1 MKQTVNLD
9 TTLTWEDV
17 AAIARGASLEISE
30 PARTRLTNA
39 NLIVRA
45 LIERNI
51 PVYGVTTGVGGLAD
65 VIIPPSARADL
76 SRNILM
82 SHAAGAGAP
91 LPIEETRAIMAASI
105 NNLALGHSGVRPAVV
120 DQMVFLLNAHC
131 TPEIP
136 SQGSVGYI
144 SHRAHM
150 GLVLIGH
157 GHAQLKGER
166 LTGAAALARLNLA
179 PLVLEAKEGLSLVNG
194 SPCATGLSCLA
205 VARSKNLLDWADAIG
220 AMTFETQRCQIA
232 AIDPRAMALR
242 ASPGVTEVTATLNRL
257 LQGSVILAA
266 AAGRKTQD
274 ALSLRGIPQV
284 HGAIRDAWGD
294 AAAVVA
300 RELCSVTDNPIV
312 AGTPEAPEVYSEAHA
327 IGAALGLAMD
337 NLAVAMAQLGNIA
350 ERRIDRMVN
359 ALVSGLPA
367 FLAADGGVS
376 SGFMIAQ
383 YTAVSLVAENR
394 RLAAPASLDGG
405 VTSGLQ
411 EDFLSHATPAALKAL
426 AIVENVKTISAI
438 EYLAACQSYDL
449 LGAAPAAGL
458 QGYYKKLREVAPV
471 YADDRA
477 MGEDIAAAAGLIR
490 Y

>member
-1 MKQTVNLD
+1 MTETIILD
-9 TTLTWEDV
+9 APLTWAEI
-17 AAIARGASLEISE
+17 AAIARERKIEISE
-30 PARTRLTNA
+30 AARARLTNA

-65 VIIPPSARADL
+65 VIIPLSGQAEL

-82 SHAAGAGAP
+82 SHAAGAGAK
-91 LPIEETRAIMAASI
+91 LPVEETRAILAASI

-120 DQMVFLLNAHC
+120 DQMVCLLNAHC

-144 SHRAHM
+144 SHRAHL

-157 GHAQLKGER
+157 GHAVLNGER
-166 LTGAAALARLNLA
+166 LTGAAALSRLNLA

-194 SPCATGLSCLA
+194 SPCATGLACLA
-205 VARSKNLLDWADAIG
+205 VARAKNLLDWADTIA

-232 AIDPRAMALR
+232 AIDPKAMAFR
-242 ASPGVTEVTATLNRL
+242 ASPGVTHVTTTLNRL
-257 LQGSVILAA
+257 VQNSAILAA

-284 HGAIRDAWGD
+284 HGAIRDAWAD
-294 AAAVVA
+294 AAAVVS
-300 RELCSVTDNPIV
+300 RELQCVTDNPIV
-312 AGTPEAPEVYSEAHA
+312 AGTWDAPEVYSEAHA
-327 IGAALGLAMD
+327 ISAPLGLAMD

-367 FLAADGGVS
+367 FLAADSGVS

-411 EDFLSHATPAALKAL
+411 EDFLSHATPAALKTL
-426 AIVENVKTISAI
+426 AIVENVRTISAI

-449 LGAAPAAGL
+449 LGAAPAPGL
-458 QGYYKKLREVAPV
+458 HWLYDKLRAVAPV
-471 YADDRA
+471 YADDRPL
-477 MGEDIAAAAGLIR
+477 GDDIAAAAALLRI
-490 Y
+490 